1 MEIENLKKIVEYIK
15 EKVIGK
21 KRTIEEL
28 KNELLEKFDLEKKD
42 IIEETKKYIFI
53 KLNIIL
59 QENKEGKVTFKNLY
73 IVFQNDIVK
82 CIILE
87 QEYNAIVSNSV
98 KQRYYYDKEN
108 ELFVSTVKIETSMLF
123 SLNYETM
130 IKYNGKFIYQDR
142 YKKREEGEE
151 FNNKIFNQ
159 IVNEETSIAD
169 IAEEYNSEII

>member
-1 MEIENLKKIVEYIK
+1 MKIENLKKMVDYIK
-15 EKVIGK
+15 EETIGQ
-21 KRTIEEL
+21 KRTINEL

-42 IIEETKKYIFI
+42 IEETKRYIFI
-53 KLNIIL
+53 KLDIIL

-87 QEYNAIVSNSV
+87 QEHNAIVSNSV

-108 ELFVSTVKIETSMLF
+108 ELFVSTVKIETPMLF

-159 IVNEETSIAD
+159 IVNEETSITD